1 MNIIEQSREFDK
13 VEMYLMTLGN
23 QSTSVKDIS
32 DGTVLDIDGWIL
44 YTMEKNGDNI
54 ELLSILTTDKKVYVT
69 QSSTFKRSF
78 RDISIVMEGD
88 PYSVVKI
95 SGSSKAGRPFV
106 DCTLKID

>member
-1 MNIIEQSREFDK
+1 MNIIEQSRDFDK

-23 QSTSVKDIS
+23 QSISAKDIS
-32 DGTVLDIDGWIL
+32 DGTALGVDGWIL
-44 YTMEKNGDNI
+44 YTKEKNGEEI
-54 ELLSILTTDKKVYVT
+54 ELLSILTKDKKVYVT
-69 QSSTFKRSF
+69 QSATFKRSF
-78 RDISIVMEGD
+78 RDIAIVMEDD

>member
-1 MNIIEQSREFDK
+1 MNIIEQSRDFDK

-23 QSTSVKDIS
+23 QSISAKDIS
-32 DGTVLDIDGWIL
+32 DGTALGVDGWIL
-44 YTMEKNGDNI
+44 YTKEKNGEEI
-54 ELLSILTTDKKVYVT
+54 ELLSILTKDKKVYVT
-69 QSSTFKRSF
+69 QSATFKRSF
-78 RDISIVMEGD
+78 RDIALVMEDD

>member
-23 QSTSVKDIS
+23 QSISVKDVS

-44 YTMEKNGDNI
+44 YTMEKNGDDI

>member
-23 QSTSVKDIS
+23 QSISVKDIS
-32 DGTVLDIDGWIL
+32 DGTELDIDGWIL

>member
-1 MNIIEQSREFDK
+1 MTIIEQSREFDK

-23 QSTSVKDIS
+23 HSISVKDIS
-32 DGTVLDIDGWIL
+32 DGTALDVDGWIL
-44 YTMEKNGDNI
+44 YTMEKNGDEI
-54 ELLSILTTDKKVYVT
+54 ELLSILTKDKKVYVT
-69 QSSTFKRSF
+69 QSATFKRSF
-78 RDISIVMEGD
+78 RDIAIVMEDD

>member
-23 QSTSVKDIS
+23 QSISVKDIS
-32 DGTVLDIDGWIL
+32 DGTALDIDGWIL